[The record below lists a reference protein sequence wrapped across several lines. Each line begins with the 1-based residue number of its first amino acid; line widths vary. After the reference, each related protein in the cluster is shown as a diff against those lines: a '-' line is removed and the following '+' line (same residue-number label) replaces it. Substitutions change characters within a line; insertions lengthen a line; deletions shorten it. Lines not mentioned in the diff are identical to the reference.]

1 MDDRGQVNKLP
12 VKVVLELGERKV
24 EAPGH
29 IERAD
34 AVVGAGQSGRL
45 MFARLD
51 ANPNSVLRPGDFVTV
66 RIQEESLDNVAELP
80 ATAITEDG
88 RILMV
93 GKDQRLT
100 EHRARIVRRQAMP
113 CWCAMYRLANKWCS
127 SGCHKFAAGVRI
139 KASLADETPASGG
152 AVRVA
157 AAPADDGKI
166 ILEGKRREL
175 LVTAVKSAK
184 RLSDERRA

>member
-1 MDDRGQVNKLP
+1 M
-12 VKVVLELGERKV
+12 
-24 EAPGH
+24 
-29 IERAD
+29 
-34 AVVGAGQSGRL
+34 GAGQSGRL

-51 ANPNSVLRPGDFVTV
+51 ANPNSVLRPGDFVAV

-93 GKDQRLT
+93 GKDQRLS
-100 EHRARIVRRQAMP
+100 EHRARIVRRQGDAVLVRDVP
-113 CWCAMYRLANKWCS
+113 FGEQVVLERLPQ
-127 SGCHKFAAGVRI
+127 FAAGVRI
-139 KASLADETPASGG
+139 KASLADEAPASGG
-152 AVRVA
+152 PVRVA

-184 RLSDERRA
+184 RLSDERRAWILGLLEQERVPRQLIERIEARIREARGS

>member
-1 MDDRGQVNKLP
+1 
-12 VKVVLELGERKV
+12 
-24 EAPGH
+24 
-29 IERAD
+29 
-34 AVVGAGQSGRL
+34 
-45 MFARLD
+45 
-51 ANPNSVLRPGDFVTV
+51 
-66 RIQEESLDNVAELP
+66 
-80 ATAITEDG
+80 
-88 RILMV
+88 MV

-100 EHRARIVRRQAMP
+100 EHRARIVRRQGDAVLVRDVP
-113 CWCAMYRLANKWCS
+113 FGEQVVLERLPQ
-127 SGCHKFAAGVRI
+127 FAAGVRI

-184 RLSDERRA
+184 RLSDERRAWILGLLEQERVPRQLVERIEARIREARVS